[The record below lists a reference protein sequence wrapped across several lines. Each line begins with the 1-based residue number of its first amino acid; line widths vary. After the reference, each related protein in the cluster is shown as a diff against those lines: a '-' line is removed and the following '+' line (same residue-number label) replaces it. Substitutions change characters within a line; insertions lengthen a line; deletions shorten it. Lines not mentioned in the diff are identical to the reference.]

1 MLTLLIHKFLEA
13 LKQKGLHFLLVGIW
27 NTVFSIGLYTAAVI
41 WLGQRHYLW
50 LSLIIG
56 FIAVVQAY
64 LCHKFFVFKTQGH
77 YLTEFV
83 KFYTVYL
90 VSAPI
95 GLGLMYI
102 CVDILQISAV
112 YANILV
118 TGVITIFSFIGHNWF
133 SFRRPNLK

>member
-1 MLTLLIHKFLEA
+1 MLTLLTHKFLES

-27 NTVFSIGLYTAAVI
+27 NTVFGIGLYTAAVL

-50 LSLIIG
+50 LSLIVG

-64 LCHKFFVFKTQGH
+64 LCHEFFVFKTQGH

-133 SFRRPNLK
+133 SFRRLNLK

>member
-1 MLTLLIHKFLEA
+1 MLTLLTHKFWEA

-27 NTVFSIGLYTAAVI
+27 NTVFGIGLYTAAVL

-50 LSLIIG
+50 LSLIVG

-90 VSAPI
+90 VSMPI
-95 GLGLMYI
+95 RKNVQKKPQRTLRLF
-102 CVDILQISAV
+102 ILLQV
-112 YANILV
+112 VELNP
-118 TGVITIFSFIGHNWF
+118 HH
-133 SFRRPNLK
+133 

>member
-1 MLTLLIHKFLEA
+1 MLTLLIHKFLES

-27 NTVFSIGLYTAAVI
+27 NTVFGIGLYTAAVL

-50 LSLIIG
+50 LSLIVG

-133 SFRRPNLK
+133 SFRRLNLK